1 LLTEQQW
8 SPEKISGHLA
18 KITEHRVSHEAIYLH
33 IYADKDR
40 GGTLFTH
47 LRAGHK
53 MRKRRLNKSDKR
65 GSIKHRTCIEQRP
78 GIVDL
83 KTRLGDL
90 EMDTVIGIQ
99 GGAVLVT
106 IVDRMS
112 KYTFIGLSKSK
123 EAGAVGNVIY
133 DLLRDVRTQIK
144 NPDLRQWERVRPP
157 SYH

>member
-1 LLTEQQW
+1 
-8 SPEKISGHLA
+8 
-18 KITEHRVSHEAIYLH
+18 
-33 IYADKDR
+33 
-40 GGTLFTH
+40 
-47 LRAGHK
+47 
-53 MRKRRLNKSDKR
+53 
-65 GSIKHRTCIEQRP
+65 
-78 GIVDL
+78 
-83 KTRLGDL
+83 
-90 EMDTVIGIQ
+90 MDTVIGIQ